1 MKKLIGLLAL
11 CFVISLPALA
21 QRHEGGGGRPEVGG
35 GRQNIPKRG
44 PARVETPRA
53 PEEHRTFNEKE
64 GHPNAPHVD
73 RGRQWVGHDSGR
85 GDPES
90 PTFAR
95 RGVRVIASM
104 PQAMPTARP
113 CARAPS

>member
-44 PARVETPRA
+44 PARVELHALPKNTA
-53 PEEHRTFNEKE
+53 PSTKKKDIPMHRTWI
-64 GHPNAPHVD
+64 AA
-73 RGRQWVGHDSGR
+73 DSG
-85 GDPES
+85 
-90 PTFAR
+90 
-95 RGVRVIASM
+95 
-104 PQAMPTARP
+104 
-113 CARAPS
+113 